1 LIKVIFFDLDETLYD
16 YGSIRKLANQKVAK
30 LVEKL
35 GLIGSNT
42 FIQTLRQITKE
53 FYDKYHGLPELFD
66 RKTRFREVFKVLN
79 LDVED
84 KVVVRLADEYWN
96 FVFQRIK
103 PYPDVVPIL
112 EVLKKEGYR
121 LGIISDGL
129 IDVQLNRIRA
139 LKLEKYFDIF
149 TFSEEVGK
157 NKPALEIFQ
166 LALKKANCEA
176 SEAIMVGDNV
186 KTDIA
191 GANRIGM
198 ISIWIRRGIF
208 KDIEPNNQL
217 ETPNYTIY
225 TLNELTDILKQ
236 IKTDNMPSF

>member
-1 LIKVIFFDLDETLYD
+1 MLIKVVFFDLDETLYD
-16 YGSIRKLANQKVAK
+16 YGSVRRIANQRVAE

-35 GLIGSNT
+35 GIISSDV
-42 FIQTLRQITKE
+42 FIRTLRRITKE
-53 FYDKYHGLPELFD
+53 FYEKYQGLPALFD
-66 RKTRFREVFKVLN
+66 RKTRFREVFKALN
-79 LDVED
+79 IDVSEEI
-84 KVVVRLADEYWN
+84 VTRLADEYWN
-96 FVFQRIK
+96 FVYQRIK
-103 PYPDVVPIL
+103 PYPDVVPVL
-112 EVLKKEGYR
+112 EFLKKRGYR

-139 LKLEKYFDIF
+139 LKLEKYFDMF

-166 LALKKANCEA
+166 LALRKANCSP
-176 SEAIMVGDNV
+176 SEAVMVGDNV

-191 GANRIGM
+191 GANKIGM

-208 KDIEPNNQL
+208 KNVEPDSQL

-225 TLNELTDILKQ
+225 TLNELIDILNN
-236 IKTDNMPSF
+236 ITAI

>member
-1 LIKVIFFDLDETLYD
+1 LLIKVVFFDLDETLYD
-16 YGSIRKLANQKVAK
+16 YGSVRRIANQRVAE

-35 GLIGSNT
+35 GIISSDV
-42 FIQTLRQITKE
+42 FIRTLRRITKE
-53 FYDKYHGLPELFD
+53 FYEKYQGLPALFD
-66 RKTRFREVFKVLN
+66 RKTRFREVFKALN
-79 LDVED
+79 IDVSEEI
-84 KVVVRLADEYWN
+84 VTRLADEYWN
-96 FVFQRIK
+96 FVYQRIK
-103 PYPDVVPIL
+103 PYPDVVPVL
-112 EVLKKEGYR
+112 EFLKKRGYR

-139 LKLEKYFDIF
+139 LKLEKYFDMF

-166 LALKKANCEA
+166 LALRKANCSP
-176 SEAIMVGDNV
+176 SEAVMVGDNV

-191 GANRIGM
+191 GANKIGM

-208 KDIEPNNQL
+208 KNVEPDSQL

-225 TLNELTDILKQ
+225 TLNELIDILNN
-236 IKTDNMPSF
+236 ITAI

>member
-1 LIKVIFFDLDETLYD
+1 MGLLIKVVFFDLDETLYD
-16 YGSIRKLANQKVAK
+16 YGSVRRIANQRVAE

-35 GLIGSNT
+35 GIISSDV
-42 FIQTLRQITKE
+42 FIRTLRRITKE
-53 FYDKYHGLPELFD
+53 FYEKYQGLPALFD
-66 RKTRFREVFKVLN
+66 RKTRFREVFKALN
-79 LDVED
+79 IDVSEEI
-84 KVVVRLADEYWN
+84 VTRLADEYWN
-96 FVFQRIK
+96 FVYQRIK
-103 PYPDVVPIL
+103 PYPDVVPVL
-112 EVLKKEGYR
+112 EFLKKKGYR

-166 LALKKANCEA
+166 LALRKANCSP
-176 SEAIMVGDNV
+176 SEAVMVGDNV

-191 GANRIGM
+191 GANKIGM

-208 KDIEPNNQL
+208 KNVEPDSQL
-217 ETPNYTIY
+217 EAPNYTIY
-225 TLNELTDILKQ
+225 TLNELIDILNN
-236 IKTDNMPSF
+236 ITTI

>member
-1 LIKVIFFDLDETLYD
+1 VGLLIKVVFFDLDETLYD
-16 YGSIRKLANQKVAK
+16 YGSVRRIANQRVAE

-35 GLIGSNT
+35 GIISSDV
-42 FIQTLRQITKE
+42 FIRTLRRITKE
-53 FYDKYHGLPELFD
+53 FYEKYQGLPALFD
-66 RKTRFREVFKVLN
+66 RKNRFREVFKALN
-79 LDVED
+79 IDVSEEI
-84 KVVVRLADEYWN
+84 VTRLADEYWN
-96 FVFQRIK
+96 FVYQRIK
-103 PYPDVVPIL
+103 PYPDVVPVL
-112 EVLKKEGYR
+112 EFLKKRGYR

-166 LALKKANCEA
+166 LALRKANCSP
-176 SEAIMVGDNV
+176 SEAVMVGDNV
-186 KTDIA
+186 KTDIV

-208 KDIEPNNQL
+208 KNVEPDSQL
-217 ETPNYTIY
+217 EAPNYTIY
-225 TLNELTDILKQ
+225 TLNELIDILNN
-236 IKTDNMPSF
+236 ITTI

>member
-1 LIKVIFFDLDETLYD
+1 MGLLIKVVFFDLDETLYD
-16 YGSIRKLANQKVAK
+16 YGSVRKTANQRVAE

-35 GLIGSNT
+35 GIISSDV
-42 FIQTLRQITKE
+42 FIRTLRRITKE
-53 FYDKYHGLPELFD
+53 FYEKYQGLPALFD
-66 RKTRFREVFKVLN
+66 RKTRFREVFKALN
-79 LDVED
+79 IDVSEEI
-84 KVVVRLADEYWN
+84 VTRLADEYWN
-96 FVFQRIK
+96 FVYQRIK
-103 PYPDVVPIL
+103 PYPDVVPVL
-112 EVLKKEGYR
+112 EFLKKRGYR

-139 LKLEKYFDIF
+139 LKLEKYFDMF

-166 LALKKANCEA
+166 LALRKANCSP
-176 SEAIMVGDNV
+176 SEAVMVGDNV

-191 GANRIGM
+191 GANKIGM

-208 KDIEPNNQL
+208 KNVEPDSQL

-225 TLNELTDILKQ
+225 TLNELIDILNN
-236 IKTDNMPSF
+236 ITAI